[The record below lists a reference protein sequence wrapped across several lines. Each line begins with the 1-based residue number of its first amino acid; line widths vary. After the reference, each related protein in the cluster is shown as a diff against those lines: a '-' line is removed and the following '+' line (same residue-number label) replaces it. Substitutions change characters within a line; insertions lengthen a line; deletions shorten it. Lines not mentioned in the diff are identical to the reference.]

1 MLTVIHDAAIL
12 TLDQVRRVLE
22 RGAVAFEEDRI
33 VAVGPSDDVLETYTG
48 ADRRI
53 DGRGM
58 VAIPGIVNAHTHMA
72 QALQRG
78 LSDDLELLDFLRQ
91 LAYPVSRAITA
102 QHIGVGA
109 QLSCLE
115 ALRSGTTCIVD
126 NITGEIEEDAVR
138 LTAEAMANSG
148 IRGLIA
154 VSLAERTP
162 RCDKWHVPDFAYARS
177 MEEQIARLERWMTA
191 WDGSGGGR
199 VRLCPA
205 PVVTWANSPQSFLDA
220 YRLAKKHHGL
230 LHTHV
235 AESESEVEA
244 SLEDRGKREVEF
256 LHDLAILGPHFMV
269 VHGVWLSDDEIEL
282 LAACGASVVHC
293 PTSNMYLASGTARV
307 PALLEAGVTVALGSD
322 GIGNHNH
329 DMFPVLRA
337 ASLLHK
343 VVLHDP
349 TVTSAEEVLEM
360 ATLGGARAL
369 RMEEEI
375 GSLEVGKKADIVLV
389 RLDKPHLI
397 PVHRL
402 PSALVYGVSG
412 TDVDMVIVDGRIVVE
427 GGRLQ
432 TLDEMRL
439 IEDAQAAAEDLV
451 SRAGLQQLVER
462 PWKRM

>member
-1 MLTVIHDAAIL
+1 M
-12 TLDQVRRVLE
+12 
-22 RGAVAFEEDRI
+22 
-33 VAVGPSDDVLETYTG
+33 
-48 ADRRI
+48 
-53 DGRGM
+53 
-58 VAIPGIVNAHTHMA
+58 
-72 QALQRG
+72 
-78 LSDDLELLDFLRQ
+78 
-91 LAYPVSRAITA
+91 
-102 QHIGVGA
+102 
-109 QLSCLE
+109 
-115 ALRSGTTCIVD
+115 
-126 NITGEIEEDAVR
+126 
-138 LTAEAMANSG
+138 
-148 IRGLIA
+148 
-154 VSLAERTP
+154 
-162 RCDKWHVPDFAYARS
+162 
-177 MEEQIARLERWMTA
+177 
-191 WDGSGGGR
+191 
-199 VRLCPA
+199 
-205 PVVTWANSPQSFLDA
+205 
-220 YRLAKKHHGL
+220 
-230 LHTHV
+230 
-235 AESESEVEA
+235 
-244 SLEDRGKREVEF
+244 
-256 LHDLAILGPHFMV
+256 
-269 VHGVWLSDDEIEL
+269 
-282 LAACGASVVHC
+282 
-293 PTSNMYLASGTARV
+293 
-307 PALLEAGVTVALGSD
+307 ALGSD